1 MNLRSQ
7 FAVKRPVKL
16 LISAEVDAPISFGW
30 WRPCILLPAGVSLNQ
45 LELILNHELA
55 HLRRRDW
62 LVNLLVQVIGAPFFF
77 HPLFY
82 LVRGRLAEVR
92 EHICDDWVI
101 QVTGRRAD
109 YAQCLVDMLS
119 ERGHRTRL
127 ALALCHRRSA
137 LVGRVKAILDDN
149 RTLSLYL
156 SRKAA
161 LLIGGVA
168 VILLSL
174 VSVAQI
180 IPLQTMSLPFA
191 AGAEPPTVEVPQQ
204 PTEPPESQKYDN
216 KVTWLREI
224 ATQLETKLAM
234 QGKAESLMTGV
245 LEEGLILR
253 LQEVENR
260 PIFEARQAKL
270 TPEAKQVLDL
280 IVEEIKRTFPTN
292 EIRVEGHT
300 DGQPTH
306 NPKFPS
312 NWELSAA
319 RARSVQKFLIERGI
333 DEGRTSFAGYGH
345 VRPIA
350 DENVRD
356 AAIKNEAMR
365 RNRRVE
371 ILIIHPTEIPQSPV
385 MSQRTYDFLRG
396 QLAKALED
404 LQRTEKA
411 LQEAKKSGLFE
422 ALRNEDIDLVNQ
434 IADTKAT
441 LIETRMKFRDKE
453 EQIRQL
459 RTGEGSPP
467 AEVLKLKTQVETLE
481 KQLVQ
486 ERKMFS
492 DSWPS
497 VVKLQKELV
506 SARQQLVQAE
516 EQAARTSKAQ
526 VASKLKQLENE
537 LTQLKL
543 EETTLTRQLT
553 RYEQTLTQFPPN
565 VSSLSHLISQKKH
578 AEMVYSFLLQR
589 LNEARILAEI
599 EKADD
604 LIYNF
609 DSIAVNTNDVDAARI
624 LIIKIHAVFEKEGVK
639 TQLENLESLRVQLRN
654 KLIAILS
661 SRTAAD
667 LLKPQVK
674 DELKESLRGE
684 MNQLLGRGSV
694 AAVYFSEY
702 LIQ

>member
-119 ERGHRTRL
+119 
-127 ALALCHRRSA
+127 
-137 LVGRVKAILDDN
+137 
-149 RTLSLYL
+149 
-156 SRKAA
+156 
-161 LLIGGVA
+161 
-168 VILLSL
+168 
-174 VSVAQI
+174 
-180 IPLQTMSLPFA
+180 
-191 AGAEPPTVEVPQQ
+191 
-204 PTEPPESQKYDN
+204 
-216 KVTWLREI
+216 
-224 ATQLETKLAM
+224 
-234 QGKAESLMTGV
+234 
-245 LEEGLILR
+245 
-253 LQEVENR
+253 
-260 PIFEARQAKL
+260 
-270 TPEAKQVLDL
+270 
-280 IVEEIKRTFPTN
+280 
-292 EIRVEGHT
+292 
-300 DGQPTH
+300 
-306 NPKFPS
+306 
-312 NWELSAA
+312 
-319 RARSVQKFLIERGI
+319 ERGI